1 MITNN
6 VKAGTKQVVQK
17 QKEEHSALEEKIK
30 KGDMKTLFMRKV
42 IELCLFK

>member
-17 QKEEHSALEEKIK
+17 QKEEHSAPEEKIK
-30 KGDMKTLFMRKV
+30 KMQHEDFDY
-42 IELCLFK
+42 E